1 MILHQVADDQRAD
14 RDFGTDIKK
23 NAQRAEP
30 KTRAL
35 QQVESRQPLARFMLF
50 TFQSIAEQPDRTGND
65 GERNRNP
72 QIAVNN
78 RLTLRRAIGIK
89 LDARQLVGSDRRQP
103 AENENR
109 TYIGKYGRSQRI
121 KRLGK
126 CQPAMRC
133 CRLAEQRYQWV
144 GNNLHNH
151 HAARQHEQGEQEHAI
166 GGRLARRNKQ
176 QAAGHHRQQ
185 PDDSTAHVT
194 DFLDQ
199 PCPRNADNGIS
210 RKEAELHQ
218 HGLRIIEREQL
229 FELWNDHI
237 VQAGDPAE
245 NEKQT
250 HDKQLQLR
258 RVDMG
263 AVGLRRRCGAC
274 R

>member
-1 MILHQVADDQRAD
+1 MILHQVIDDQRAD
-14 RDFGTDIKK
+14 RHFRSDIKK
-23 NAQRAEP
+23 DAQRTETEP
-30 KTRAL
+30 WTL
-35 QQVESRQPLARFMLF
+35 QQVQSGQPLTRFMLF
-50 TFQSIAEQPDRTGND
+50 ALQRVAEQPDRTGDD

-78 RLTLRRAIGIK
+78 RLALRRAIGVK
-89 LDARQLVGSDRRQP
+89 LDARQLVGGDRCQA
-103 AENENR
+103 AENEDR
-109 TYIGKYGRSQRI
+109 TDIGKYGRSQRI

-133 CRLAEQRYQWV
+133 GRLAEERYQWV

-176 QAAGHHRQQ
+176 QAACHHRQQ
-185 PDDSTAHVT
+185 PDDSTAHVA

-199 PCPRNADNGIS
+199 PCARNADNGICG
-210 RKEAELHQ
+210 KEAELHQ

-245 NEKQT
+245 DEKQT

-258 RVDMG
+258 RIDMC